1 MKSAYIPAP
10 TPRSRRRTP
19 RRAGNYY
26 LKIVGFLLV
35 SAVGV
40 YAAWAFAVKIIHP
53 YQMGWKVE
61 QDVKKVESELKR
73 QHSQNALLEKR
84 LAYLKTPEGAE
95 TEARRAGYARPGEK
109 VYLLRATGPK
119 Q

>member
-1 MKSAYIPAP
+1 MRTAP
-10 TPRSRRRTP
+10 PQTTAQRSRRRPP

-26 LKIVGFLLV
+26 LKIVGFVLV

-61 QDVKKVESELKR
+61 RDVKKVQSELKR
-73 QHSQNALLEKR
+73 QNTQNALLEKR

-109 VYLLRATGPK
+109 VYLLRPTEPK

>member
-1 MKSAYIPAP
+1 MKPVNTQTPA
-10 TPRSRRRTP
+10 PRSRRRTP

-26 LKIVGFLLV
+26 LKIAGFFLA
-35 SAVGV
+35 SAVGI

-61 QDVKKVESELKR
+61 QDVRKVQGELKR
-73 QHSQNALLEKR
+73 QNAQNALLEKR

-109 VYLLRATGPK
+109 VYLLRPAEPK